1 MKSLLLGL
9 LVAANLLAGLP
20 AYLSLHQQDA
30 ASAVVTSAV
39 ADKIGSLKGTMA
51 ARKPHVP
58 FMTGTSWHPLASSD
72 CLEEAASSGVDFFLI
87 SQVELQLR
95 PELSACVT
103 SRTFPSPWTLV
114 KSDRDFLLLHNSS
127 RP

>member
-20 AYLSLHQQDA
+20 AYLTLRTQDA
-30 ASAVVTSAV
+30 ASAVVTSDV
-39 ADKIGSLKGTMA
+39 AAKIGKLNGSMA

-58 FMTGTSWHPLASSD
+58 FMTGTTWHPLANAN
-72 CLEEAASSGVDFFLI
+72 CLQEAAAAHADYFLI
-87 SQVELQLR
+87 TQIELNLR
-95 PELSACVT
+95 PELQSYVA
-103 SRTFPSPWTLV
+103 SRAFPSPWTLV
-114 KSDRDFLLLHNSS
+114 KSDRDFLLLANP